1 MNDMSNS
8 LPRWLRPDVLSMPGY
23 EPVEPPEVLARRLG
37 LPVEAIAKLDA
48 NENPYGPSPRVG
60 EALADYKSY
69 HLYPDPAH
77 GEVREALANYIG
89 VGAEHIVAGSGADEL
104 LDIVTRMSLAPGD
117 AAVDNVPTFG
127 MYPFIVQ
134 LAGGRVAKVSR
145 RDDFTID
152 LDGIKAAVAQG
163 AKLIFAATPN
173 NPTGNVA
180 TAGEIDALLALDAL
194 VVLDE
199 AYAEFAG
206 KSYVKLVPQN
216 DNLIVL
222 RTFSKWAGL
231 AGLRAGYGIMPQYL
245 AELAM
250 RVKMPYNLNAA
261 AQVAMLASL
270 QDVGGLMINV
280 NKIINER
287 ERLREKLAAVPFL
300 RALPSSANFLL
311 CEVSGLEAKDVWH
324 RLREQGIIVRYY
336 HTALLSNY
344 IRISVGRPQD
354 TDRLVAALQ
363 EIGETVH
370 GRA

>member
-1 MNDMSNS
+1 
-8 LPRWLRPDVLSMPGY
+8 MPGY

-48 NENPYGPSPRVG
+48 NENPYGPSPLVR
-60 EALADYKSY
+60 EALAGYKSF

-77 GEVREALANYIG
+77 SEVREALAKYVG
-89 VGAEHIVAGSGADEL
+89 VGAEYIVAGSGADEL
-104 LDIVTRMSLAPGD
+104 LDIVTRMTLAPGD

-134 LAGGRVAKVSR
+134 LAGGRVAKVQR
-145 RDDFTID
+145 RDDFSLDID
-152 LDGIKAAVAQG
+152 GVRAEVAAG
-163 AKLIFAATPN
+163 AKLVFVASPN

-180 TAGEIDALLALDAL
+180 TTEEVEALLALDAL
-194 VVLDE
+194 IVIDE

-206 KSYVKLVPQN
+206 KSYVKLVLQK

-231 AGLRAGYGIMPQYL
+231 AGLRAGYGVMPQRL

-270 QDVGGLMINV
+270 EDVSGLMANV
-280 NKIINER
+280 DKIARER
-287 ERLREKLAAVPFL
+287 ERLREKLATVPFL
-300 RALPSSANFLL
+300 TVQPSSANFLL
-311 CEVSGLEAKDVWH
+311 CEVSGMTAKDVWQK
-324 RLREQGIIVRYY
+324 LRQQGIIVRYY
-336 HTALLSNY
+336 NTPLLNNY
-344 IRISVGRPQD
+344 VRISVGRPQD
-354 TDRLVAALQ
+354 TDRVVAALQ
-363 EIGETVH
+363 EIGEAVH